1 MKFGLLSCNTHKT
14 NFKPIK
20 DFNVQLEIMQLNNG
34 NIRKNFPDICLGND
48 SLHKTP
54 NVQATKAKRN
64 KYNYIKLKSFCT
76 AKETSNKLKRQPIEL
91 EKIFATIYLV
101 RG

>member
-1 MKFGLLSCNTHKT
+1 MKLGLLSCNTHKT
-14 NFKPIK
+14 NFKWIK
-20 DFNVQLEIMQLNNG
+20 DFNVQPEIMQLPNG
-34 NIRKNFPDICLGND
+34 NIRKNFPDIGLGND
-48 SLHKTP
+48 SLDKTP
-54 NVQATKAKRN
+54 NVQATKAKGN
-64 KYNYIKLKSFCT
+64 KLKSFCT